1 MKGWRGNN
9 MKYSKINIFLLGFV
23 CILFSPFIYGYYQ
36 WHNEYYQYRK
46 TTRETPLIT
55 KHNLSSPQKSNQ
67 RRLLAIDHRQYETK
81 DSKWQAS
88 GSGGFFLFM
97 GPASASA
104 SGETITTQN
113 YEVMFCYDQG
123 NGEFVFSQLPIS
135 KIHLKF
141 STNDIPTIE
150 LRHSYGNGKVEIKY
164 ATITVKESDWT
175 PVFNLP
181 MSKDIK

>member
-1 MKGWRGNN
+1 MF
-9 MKYSKINIFLLGFV
+9 Y
-23 CILFSPFIYGYYQ
+23 LFFAYRIYIYYHDIRPLTTAEPTTPQ
-36 WHNEYYQYRK
+36 LKFNHN
-46 TTRETPLIT
+46 PI
-55 KHNLSSPQKSNQ
+55 PPKSNQ
-67 RRLLAIDHRQYETK
+67 HRLLAIDHRQYETK

-97 GPASASA
+97 GSASASA

-150 LRHSYGNGKVEIKY
+150 LRHSYNNNKIEIIC
-164 ATITVKESDWT
+164 AIITVKESDWR

-181 MSKDIK
+181 MSKGM

>member
-1 MKGWRGNN
+1 
-9 MKYSKINIFLLGFV
+9 MKYSIIDKFLISFV
-23 CILFSPFIYGYYQ
+23 CIICLSPFIYGYYQ
-36 WHNEYYQYRK
+36 WHNEYYQCHK
-46 TTRETPLIT
+46 TVLKTPLIT
-55 KHNLSSPQKSNQ
+55 KPNLNSPQKRLP

-97 GPASASA
+97 GSASALA
-104 SGETITTQN
+104 SGETTTTQN
-113 YEVMFCYDQG
+113 YEVMYCYDQG

-141 STNDIPTIE
+141 STNEFPTIE
-150 LRHSYGNGKVEIKY
+150 FYHDCSRGKYEMRY
-164 ATITVKESDWT
+164 AIVTVKESDWQ

-181 MSKDIK
+181 MSKDK